1 MSVCSMKSD
10 IFPMLPI
17 CPDFVELMQNRVF
30 RAKNSVNTSVVN
42 FKQMLRLMQIGL
54 KNNTGLSR
62 NADNLELRTITSGA
76 LNGFGFSVEG
86 VFL

>member
-1 MSVCSMKSD
+1 MSVTLWKA
-10 IFPMLPI
+10 IFFRCYRYALI
-17 CPDFVELMQNRVF
+17 FVELMQNRVF